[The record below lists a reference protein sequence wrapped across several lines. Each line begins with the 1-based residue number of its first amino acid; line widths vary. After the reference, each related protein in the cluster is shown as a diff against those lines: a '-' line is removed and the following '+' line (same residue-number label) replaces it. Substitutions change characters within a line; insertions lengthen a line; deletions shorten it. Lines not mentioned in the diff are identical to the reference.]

1 MPKHGKSF
9 LIAVIFLFFFRILP
23 SFPEVVDKILVV
35 VNDEIITQG
44 EIDRIMLPIYAQYKG
59 MYAGRELEEE
69 IEAARQRVLA
79 GMVDDKLLLIE
90 AKRKETEVTDKEVE
104 KKVEKAKSRFA
115 TEEDFVMALAQ
126 DNMVLSELKERFKE
140 RVMIEKFV
148 DSEIRGK
155 ILISPSELLDFYK
168 SNLSEFQDPPKA
180 KAKSI
185 LVKINRERSK
195 QDALRVA
202 EQVLYRLKE
211 GGNFELLAKQ
221 FSDGPYAEA
230 GGEMGWIEKGKLLEE
245 IDSLIFSM
253 EKGELS
259 GILETNI
266 GFHILMVEDKIDAR
280 TREFIEEK
288 DGIEQ
293 FLYGK
298 KRAVR
303 LRRLIDRLKE
313 SAYIVFK

>member
-59 MYAGRELEEE
+59 MYTGRELEEE
-69 IEAARQRVLA
+69 IEAARHRVLA

-115 TEEDFVMALAQ
+115 TEEDFAMALAQ